1 MLGMTPPMTDLDE
14 FLTAIG
20 HPLRRQILETVYES
34 PGISYSQILTR
45 VNISSGK
52 LNFHLQKLES
62 FLAQINGQYQ
72 ISNEGLKSYRLWK
85 MLEGRLSGTEVT
97 KAKTPGL
104 FVGRRT
110 LAFFIDVFLILS
122 LLFIAADFSSVFTLS
137 PAWWL
142 NGIPVPLFITRMV
155 DMFLIY
161 PDLTVVLIRAFILA
175 ILWMYFTLLEGYR
188 GQSLG
193 KMIMRIRIVDVSGAR
208 IAQHPAA
215 IRALTKVLI
224 LPIDIVV
231 GLIKSRKVGFLR
243 FFGQYTRSWVV
254 QN

>member
-1 MLGMTPPMTDLDE
+1 MTDLDD

-20 HPLRRQILETVYES
+20 HPLRRQILETVYEA

-52 LNFHLQKLES
+52 LNFHLQKLEP
-62 FLAQINGQYQ
+62 FLAQVNGQYQ
-72 ISNEGLKSYRLWK
+72 ISNEGLKLYRTWK
-85 MLEGRLSGTEVT
+85 MLEGRVSGTEVT
-97 KAKTPGL
+97 KTEVPGK
-104 FVGRRT
+104 FIGRRT
-110 LAFFIDVFLILS
+110 LAFIIDVILILS
-122 LLFIAADFSSVFTLS
+122 LLFIAADFTSAFTLI

-142 NGIPVPLFITRMV
+142 GGIPVPLFVNRII
-155 DMFLIY
+155 DMFLVY

-188 GQSLG
+188 GQTLG
-193 KMIMRIRIVDVSGAR
+193 KMILGIRIVDVSGAR

-215 IRALTKVLI
+215 VRALTKVLI
-224 LPIDIVV
+224 LPIDILV
-231 GLIKSRKVGFLR
+231 GLIKSRKAGFLR

-254 QN
+254 RN

>member
-1 MLGMTPPMTDLDE
+1 MTDLDD

-20 HPLRRQILETVYES
+20 HPLRRQILETVYEA

-52 LNFHLQKLES
+52 LNFHLQKLEP
-62 FLAQINGQYQ
+62 FLAQVNGQYQ
-72 ISNEGLKSYRLWK
+72 ISNEGLKLYRTWK
-85 MLEGRLSGTEVT
+85 MLEGRVSGTEVT
-97 KAKTPGL
+97 KTKVPGK
-104 FVGRRT
+104 FIGRRT
-110 LAFFIDVFLILS
+110 LAFIIDVILILS
-122 LLFIAADFSSVFTLS
+122 LLFIAADFASAFTLI

-142 NGIPVPLFITRMV
+142 GGIPVPLFVNRII
-155 DMFLIY
+155 DMFLVY

-188 GQSLG
+188 GQTLG
-193 KMIMRIRIVDVSGAR
+193 KMILGIRIVDVSGAR

-215 IRALTKVLI
+215 VRALTKVLI
-224 LPIDIVV
+224 LPIDILV
-231 GLIKSRKVGFLR
+231 GLIKSRKAGFLR

-254 QN
+254 RN